1 MKKSIFFLSI
11 IFIGSLVF
19 SCSEDEIEPT
29 KTELLTNKGWVIQ
42 SKIITPSISMN
53 GITISDINIMDSEDV
68 KSYSYKFN
76 SDGTMVISDKSNQSI
91 FQTNWSFNTDET
103 IITFSPG
110 ILYSYPIV
118 GDISWPSF
126 NMDLISANQMKSTNP
141 YLYNEINYEI
151 TITFIPK

>member
-11 IFIGSLVF
+11 IFIGSLLF
-19 SCSEDEIEPT
+19 SCNEDELEPT
-29 KTELLTNKGWVIQ
+29 NTELLTNTEWAIQ
-42 SKIITPSISMN
+42 SKIITPNISMN
-53 GITISDINIMDSEDV
+53 GMTISDINVLDSDDV

-91 FQTNWSFNTDET
+91 FQTNWAFNTDET
-103 IITFSPG
+103 IITFNPG

-126 NMDLISANQMKSTNP
+126 NMDLISANQLESTNP
-141 YLYNEINYEI
+141 YLYNDTNYEI
-151 TITFIPK
+151 TLTFIPN